1 MNKKLIV
8 PLLVTL
14 GFGTFSAVLAQS
26 VEGLNIQ
33 EIERRAKEQ
42 AGDAQ
47 ALFDFATANAE
58 VHREQAQHAVEAGN
72 DAMRDLDVSDVR
84 GADGPIDFDDMLS
97 SAQAALAQPK
107 GAPLFIAFASLSMPE
122 EALSRMIVDTTRA
135 GGVVVFRGFS
145 AGDPRG
151 FIAGIQKVASQQGT
165 SNMAIDPRLFRAFAV
180 DRVPTYVAVS
190 RDFEPCDQL
199 DCVSQAPPHDR
210 IGGNVTVDYALS
222 VFADADGPGAAVSRV
237 ALSNLRDRR

>member
-14 GFGTFSAVLAQS
+14 GCGTFSAVLAQS
-26 VEGLNIQ
+26 IEGLDIQ
-33 EIERRAKEQ
+33 QIERRADEH
-42 AGDAQ
+42 AEDAQ

-58 VHREQAQHAVEAGN
+58 VHREPAQEVVEAGGE
-72 DAMRDLDVSDVR
+72 AIRQLDVSDITT
-84 GADGPIDFDDMLS
+84 ADGAIDFDEMLAG
-97 SAQAALAQPK
+97 AQAAMTAPK

-122 EALSRMIVDTTRA
+122 ETLARMIADTTRA

-145 AGDPRG
+145 SGDPRG
-151 FIAGIQKVASQQGT
+151 FIAGIQKVVDQQGA
-165 SNMAIDPRLFRAFAV
+165 SNMAIDPRLFRAFGV
-180 DRVPTYVAVS
+180 DRVPTYVALS